1 MNIYMRMY
9 MIIDALTHLQ
19 QLLLFSMKYKN
30 KYKIVVLTKKAARLD
45 KNWSDVCETIYRSL
59 DKS

>member
-45 KNWSDVCETIYRSL
+45 KN
-59 DKS
+59 